1 MFQVLE
7 SAALASY
14 PELRELGR
22 LSLRARLEGLFAV
35 YDLPDRRWYVA
46 EDHEG
51 VPLGGLWVLPG
62 MHPIL
67 ETLEAVLVAIAVLP
81 HARQQGLARTLLEA
95 ARGDVAAAGI
105 ATWRLFVHPDN
116 TAARGLYEALGF
128 RITSLEMTQR

>member
-7 SAALASY
+7 HAALASY
-14 PELRELGR
+14 PELAELGR
-22 LSLRARLEGLFAV
+22 LSLRERLEGLFAV

-46 EDHEG
+46 EDDDST
-51 VPLGGLWVLPG
+51 PLGGLWVLPG

-67 ETLEAVLVAIAVLP
+67 ETPEAVLVAIAVLP
-81 HARQQGLARTLLEA
+81 QARQQGLARALLEA
-95 ARGDVAAAGI
+95 ARTDVAASGI

-128 RITSLEMTQR
+128 RVTALEMTQR